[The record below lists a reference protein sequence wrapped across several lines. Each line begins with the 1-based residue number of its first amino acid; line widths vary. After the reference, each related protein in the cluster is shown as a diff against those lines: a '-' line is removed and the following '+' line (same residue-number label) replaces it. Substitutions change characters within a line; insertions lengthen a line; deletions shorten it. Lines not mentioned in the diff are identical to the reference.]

1 MPCLNSGIGQPL
13 HALPHLGHPC
23 PRRAFVLP
31 WPLPSAWPGL
41 EVEKTT
47 TSQFIVSVN
56 VTPENVWYALTLM

>member
-13 HALPHLGHPC
+13 HALPQL
-23 PRRAFVLP
+23 VLP
-31 WPLPSAWPGL
+31 WPLPSPWPGL